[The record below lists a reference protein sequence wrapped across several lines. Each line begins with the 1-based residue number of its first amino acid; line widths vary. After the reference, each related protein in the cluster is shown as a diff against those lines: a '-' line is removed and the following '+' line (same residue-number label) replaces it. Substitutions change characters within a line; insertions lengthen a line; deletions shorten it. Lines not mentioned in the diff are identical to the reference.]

1 MTYTYLNN
9 AILSDILGI
18 SRHSLF
24 ILGSVLNVSHHRNTN
39 KCHIRLIVYT
49 SQQSEVE
56 MITSGS
62 YLHEFTP
69 IFNVVCTLQSL
80 DSFAKWFVDDCL
92 FFRLLSFGHCIAL
105 SIDLYNWLLLARK
118 LLHQGFLL
126 VKLKSSQ
133 FCDRYHDLV
142 ASYGIS
148 VSHMTTDMFHLS

>member
-9 AILSDILGI
+9 AILNDILGI
-18 SRHSLF
+18 SRQSLF
-24 ILGSVLNVSHHRNTN
+24 FLGGVLNVSHHRNTN

-69 IFNVVCTLQSL
+69 IFNVVCTVQSL

-118 LLHQGFLL
+118 LLNQGFLL
-126 VKLKSSQ
+126 IKLKSSQ

-142 ASYGIS
+142 DSYGIS